1 MIDRIIKIFQLLS
14 LHDTNSE
21 VLKVNKEGEIEAH
34 TFVLL
39 YDKLPIGELLF
50 KEDIW
55 YFSYTEMFKKQ
66 SNIDAIPTFPN
77 KDKVYKSEILWPFFQ
92 ARIPSLKQPKVQEI
106 IRQKGIKEDDI
117 ITLLKTFGFQS
128 INNPFVLQ
136 Y

>member
-1 MIDRIIKIFQLLS
+1 MIERIKKIFQILS

-21 VLKVNKEGEIEAH
+21 VVKVNKEGEIEEH
-34 TFVLL
+34 SFMLM
-39 YDKLPIGELLF
+39 YDKLPIGELKF

-117 ITLLKTFGFQS
+117 ITLGFRS